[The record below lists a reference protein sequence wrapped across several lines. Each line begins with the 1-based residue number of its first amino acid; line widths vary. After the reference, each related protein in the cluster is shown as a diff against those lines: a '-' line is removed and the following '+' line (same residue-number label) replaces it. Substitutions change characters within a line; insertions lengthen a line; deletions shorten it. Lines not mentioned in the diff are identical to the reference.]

1 MTKTSAIPLN
11 PLHFISRRSAVYGTH
26 AMVSSSQPSATQAGI
41 EVLKKGGNAAD
52 AAVAV
57 AATLGVTEPS
67 STGIGGDAFCL
78 FYDAKTKTVKGLNG
92 SGRTPAALNLDL
104 LRKEGIEGEGLPHT
118 SIHAVTVP
126 GAAAAWVD
134 CVEWFGSGKV
144 DLATILK
151 PAIDLAENGFPVAE
165 IASHLW
171 KNHQQALI
179 DNNPGQIL
187 EYLIDGVRAPE
198 EGEVM
203 TLPTLARSYKV
214 LAHEGK
220 AAFYQGSIGKAI
232 VKAVTSRG
240 GVMTIEDLANHS
252 SSQPVTPISLDYH
265 DHTVW
270 EIPPN
275 GQGITVLMAL
285 GIIQVLET
293 NGSVDFTKLEH
304 NSADYLHVVIEAL
317 RLAFAD
323 TRYYVG
329 DPDVT
334 HVPVEK
340 LLSKEYLTERAKL
353 IDLTHRTTGI
363 KKGYPEKM
371 GNTVYFSVV
380 DEEGNA
386 CSFINSTFM
395 GFGSHIVP
403 EECGFPLHNRGCNFV
418 LIENH
423 PNCIGPSKR
432 PYHTIIPSMI
442 TKKQENGQHELE
454 ACFGVMGAFAQP
466 QGQVQVVL
474 NMLRYLQN
482 PQHSLDLPRL
492 CVAPPPD
499 KDKDSYASYAFT
511 DVSQSVVYLEDG
523 FTDKVI
529 RDLEAKGHVCIR
541 LEGHSR
547 FTVGRGQ
554 IIRAKTDPRTGKRVL
569 IAGSDPRGDGH
580 AEGW

>member
-1 MTKTSAIPLN
+1 MP
-11 PLHFISRRSAVYGTH
+11 PLHFIGRRSAVYSTH

-57 AATLGVTEPS
+57 AAALGVTEPS

-92 SGRTPAALNLDL
+92 SGRTPANLTLDII
-104 LRKEGIEGEGLPHT
+104 RKEGIEGQGLPSK

-126 GAAAAWVD
+126 GAAAAWAD
-134 CVEWFGSGKV
+134 CVEWFGSGKL
-144 DLATILK
+144 DLATVLK

-165 IASHLW
+165 VSSHLW
-171 KNHQQALI
+171 KAQQQDLI
-179 DNNPGQIL
+179 DLNPGQQI
-187 EYLIDGVRAPE
+187 EYLIDGLRAPD
-198 EGEVM
+198 EGDIM
-203 TLPTLARSYKV
+203 TLPTLAKSYKV
-214 LAHEGK
+214 LAHQGK
-220 AAFYQGSIGKAI
+220 AEFYQGYIGQAI
-232 VKAVTSRG
+232 VDAVQNRG
-240 GVMTIEDLANHS
+240 GVLTMEDLAIH
-252 SSQPVTPISLDYH
+252 SSQPVEPISIDYH

-275 GQGITVLMAL
+275 GQGITALMAL
-285 GIIQVLET
+285 GIIEALEK
-293 NGSVDFTKLEH
+293 NGSVDFTQLEH
-304 NSADYLHVVIEAL
+304 NSAAYLHVVIEAL

-329 DPDVT
+329 DPDVV
-334 HVPVEK
+334 HVPIQE
-340 LLSKEYLTERAKL
+340 LLSKEYLAERAKL
-353 IDLTHRTTGI
+353 IDLKHRNGNI
-363 KKGYPEKM
+363 QKGYPEKM

-395 GFGSHIVP
+395 AFGSNIIP
-403 EECGFPLHNRGCNFV
+403 ESCGFPLHNRGCNFV
-418 LIENH
+418 LIEDH
-423 PNCIGPSKR
+423 PNCIAPSKR

-442 TKKQENGQHELE
+442 TKKQDNGDHEFE

-466 QGQVQVVL
+466 QGQVQVIL

-482 PQHSLDLPRL
+482 PQHSLDLPRI
-492 CVAPPPD
+492 CVAPPAPQD
-499 KDKDSYASYAFT
+499 KNKKLDANAYSFT

-523 FTDKVI
+523 ITTQAI
-529 RDLEAKGHVCIR
+529 QELETMGHTCIQ
-541 LEGHSR
+541 LVGHARSMM
-547 FTVGRGQ
+547 GRGQ
-554 IIRAKTDPRTGKRVL
+554 VIRSKYDQRTGKRVL
-569 IAGSDPRGDGH
+569 VAGSDPRGDGH